1 MGIIC
6 KTKFNQKASKM
17 LYQAFQ
23 NPIFPNQKSC
33 HNWGL
38 IDSCSKDEIEIEYYE
53 AFLDSDLESVESDSE
68 YYSENDEFQDF
79 PELDTTNPTISIVE
93 EIDFSSDSEYSE
105 NDEFQDF
112 QELNARNSIIS

>member
-79 PELDTTNPTISIVE
+79 PELDATNPTISIVE
-93 EIDFSSDSEYSE
+93 IVDSDLQSES
-105 NDEFQDF
+105 NSDVEF
-112 QELNARNSIIS
+112 RNHEKNPSLMTI